1 MKLLSRLVALHLAA
15 LPLAALAIAAAGPAQ
30 AEGQVSIAQ
39 QFGTT
44 YLPLHV
50 MRDQKLIEK
59 HGTAAGIDIAVDWK
73 RLTGGA
79 AINEAIVSGA
89 VDFAAGGVPPL
100 LLLWDRTRKNVGVK
114 AVGALGEQSNVLVTN
129 KPGINS
135 ITDFGPDDRI
145 AMPAAIVSLQGRIL
159 QMALEKKL
167 GQGKHT
173 LLDRNMIGLPH
184 ADSMTAILSGS
195 TEVTGYFSNPPFQ
208 QQIVKDPK
216 VRTILNSEEVF
227 DGPATGVLFYA
238 TTRFKKE
245 NPKTFGAVFAALN
258 EATEWIAA
266 NKGEAARTYVRVEQS
281 KLDPAFIEEVISGD
295 DVKFTTTPAK
305 TYTFADFLYRIGSI
319 KTMPDS
325 WKDYTFEELHDR
337 PGS

>member
-1 MKLLSRLVALHLAA
+1 MKFFHALAA
-15 LPLAALAIAAAGPAQ
+15 LPLAVLAVAAATVPAAPAA
-30 AEGQVSIAQ
+30 AEGRVSIAQ

-50 MRDQKLIEK
+50 MRDRKLVEK
-59 HGTAAGIDIAVDWK
+59 HGEAAGIDIEVDWK

-100 LLLWDRTRKNVGVK
+100 LLLWDRTRRNVGVK

-129 KPGINS
+129 KPGIKS
-135 ITDFGPDDRI
+135 IVDFGPNDRI

-159 QMALEKKL
+159 QMALEKTL
-167 GQGKHT
+167 GEGRHT
-173 LLDRNMIGLPH
+173 ALDTNMVGLPH
-184 ADSMTAILSGS
+184 ADAMAAILSGS
-195 TEVTGYFSNPPFQ
+195 TEITGYFSNPPFQ

-216 VRTILNSEEVF
+216 VHTVLSSDEVF
-227 DGPATGVLFYA
+227 GGPATGVLFYA
-238 TTRFKKE
+238 TTRFRTA
-245 NPKTFGAVFAALN
+245 NPKTFKAVHEALN
-258 EATEWIAA
+258 EATDWIAQ
-266 NKGEAARTYVRVEQS
+266 NKAEAAETYVRVEQS
-281 KLDPAFIEEVISGD
+281 KLDPAFILEVIGAD

-305 TYTFADFLYRIGSI
+305 TYQFADFLYRIGSI
-319 KTMPDS
+319 KTMPES
-325 WKDYTFEELHDR
+325 WKDYVFEELHDR